1 MIIFHI
7 FKIAKKSLLLE
18 FIMPVTINQNKKSK
32 KLNYNYKKGKHKKG
46 TINLHNKL
54 LNTIL
59 NNSFMVN
66 IRAKIEE
73 KY

>member
-1 MIIFHI
+1 
-7 FKIAKKSLLLE
+7 
-18 FIMPVTINQNKKSK
+18 MPVTINQNKKSK